1 MLALIAAKD
10 STGLRAITQLRHK
23 ADVLRSIPY
32 MNLVTKNV
40 IQLSMDITLPEY
52 FSLKQNY
59 PNPFNSITKIKFTIP
74 FVGDDISIPVKLKL
88 YDMLGEEI
96 ALLADGLYKPGEYE
110 VEFNSNS
117 FGNNLSSGVYFYS
130 LEAREYFNT
139 RKMIILK

>member
-1 MLALIAAKD
+1 
-10 STGLRAITQLRHK
+10 
-23 ADVLRSIPY
+23 
-32 MNLVTKNV
+32 
-40 IQLSMDITLPEY
+40 
-52 FSLKQNY
+52 
-59 PNPFNSITKIKFTIP
+59 
-74 FVGDDISIPVKLKL
+74 
-88 YDMLGEEI
+88 MLGEEI